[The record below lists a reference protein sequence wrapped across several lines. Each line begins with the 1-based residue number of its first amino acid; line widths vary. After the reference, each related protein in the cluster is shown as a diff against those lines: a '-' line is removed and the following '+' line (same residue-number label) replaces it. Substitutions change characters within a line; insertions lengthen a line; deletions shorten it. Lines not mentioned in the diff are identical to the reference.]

1 MWQWD
6 IFFGDLVPRVWGP
19 FAGPSEFRL
28 LKGLPSR
35 RPKARE
41 AGPPECY
48 GRARTASRRPPQSGA
63 RGLPRSPLA
72 GAAPD
77 RGGAPAGGQGVRIV
91 AVRWTRRRVRGGGR
105 VAGEGHAIRARWGNQ
120 GGAEYGAPAP
130 PVGLSR
136 GPPWR
141 SHPGGVA
148 RGAAP
153 RKASGGPCQYTGVD
167 KGGVGGRRTGRP
179 FTTGRHRA
187 PFASR
192 VESPPPSV
200 PH

>member
-77 RGGAPAGGQGVRIV
+77 RGGEPAAGKVVRV
-91 AVRWTRRRVRGGGR
+91 VTVGWTRRRVRGGGPR
-105 VAGEGHAIRARWGNQ
+105 GR
-120 GGAEYGAPAP
+120 GGPRQP
-130 PVGLSR
+130 CPVG
-136 GPPWR
+136 
-141 SHPGGVA
+141 
-148 RGAAP
+148 
-153 RKASGGPCQYTGVD
+153 QT
-167 KGGVGGRRTGRP
+167 GGRRVWRP
-179 FTTGRHRA
+179 RPPCRA
-187 PFASR
+187 VPRAHLE
-192 VESPPPSV
+192 ESSKTSSIGILTD
-200 PH
+200 

>member
-77 RGGAPAGGQGVRIV
+77 RGGEPAAGKVVRV
-91 AVRWTRRRVRGGGR
+91 VTVGWTRRRVRGGG
-105 VAGEGHAIRARWGNQ
+105 AAWPGRASPTVP
-120 GGAEYGAPAP
+120 GGANRGAPSMAP
-130 PVGLSR
+130 SPPLSGCPA
-136 GPPWR
+136 GP
-141 SHPGGVA
+141 PGGVIQDIVNRYTNRLGEEGDPP
-148 RGAAP
+148 RGQCPCP
-153 RKASGGPCQYTGVD
+153 R
-167 KGGVGGRRTGRP
+167 
-179 FTTGRHRA
+179 
-187 PFASR
+187 R
-192 VESPPPSV
+192 VISV
-200 PH
+200 